1 MSSINKAKKFTS
13 EKSPELT
20 VDFFDFCDFLIL
32 QFQRLQKP
40 FS

>member
-1 MSSINKAKKFTS
+1 MSFIKYGKNLYD

-32 QFQRLQKP
+32 QFRRLQK
-40 FS
+40 SYS